1 LAILLTSCPPTGGE
15 RGGSEVA
22 GCVIQMPGSMWRAA
36 RGGVAYFLQVGQSE
50 QFNIGLAETPV
61 GDCRRDRVKLC
72 RLIGKIELKKCI
84 GLILKVWSSDQIKA
98 GSMPIASKL
107 PEETKVL

>member
-1 LAILLTSCPPTGGE
+1 LCDPD
-15 RGGSEVA
+15 A
-22 GCVIQMPGSMWRAA
+22 GFDVERAA